1 MAKNRKSKVSR
12 TTTETDINV
21 SINLDGKGSY
31 KLDTG
36 VPFLDHMLALWS
48 KHGMFDLDVE
58 AQGDTGI
65 DDHHTVEDIGICLG
79 QAISQALGDKS
90 GIRRY
95 GTAFAP
101 MDESLAMVVIDI
113 SGRAFTSLDIPIP
126 AQKVGDFDTELVEEF
141 LRALATNAEITL
153 HVRLL
158 QGKNTHHII
167 EAVFKA
173 LGRAVKEAV
182 SIDERIEGIMSTKG
196 QL

>member
-1 MAKNRKSKVSR
+1 VAKARKSKVSR
-12 TTTETDINV
+12 TTTETDINI
-21 SINLDGKGSY
+21 SLNLDGKGSY

-48 KHGMFDLDVE
+48 RHGMFDLDIE

-79 QAISQALGDKS
+79 QAISQALGDKT

-113 SGRAFTSLDIPIP
+113 SGRAFTSVDIPMP

-158 QGKNTHHII
+158 QGKNTHHVI

-173 LGRAVKEAV
+173 LGRAINEAV

>member
-1 MAKNRKSKVSR
+1 MTRARKSKIAR

-21 SINLDGKGSY
+21 KLNLDGKGSY
-31 KLDTG
+31 ILETD

-48 KHGMFDLDVE
+48 KHGMFDLDVS

-79 QAISQALGDKS
+79 QAISQALGDKA

-101 MDESLAMVVIDI
+101 MDEALAMVVVDI
-113 SGRAFTSLDIPIP
+113 SGRAYLSFDVPMPS
-126 AQKVGDFDTELVEEF
+126 QKVGDFDTELVEEF
-141 LRALATNAEITL
+141 VRAVANHAGITL
-153 HVRLL
+153 HVKLL
-158 QGKNTHHII
+158 QGKNTHHVI
-167 EAVFKA
+167 EAVFKGF
-173 LGRAVKEAV
+173 GRAIKEAV
-182 SIDERIEGIMSTKG
+182 TVDERIEGILSTKG

>member
-1 MAKNRKSKVSR
+1 MAKARKSKVSR
-12 TTTETDINV
+12 TTTETDI
-21 SINLDGKGSY
+21 SISLNLDGKGSY

-48 KHGMFDLDVE
+48 RHGMFDLDVE

-79 QAISQALGDKS
+79 QAIAQALGDKI

-113 SGRAFTSLDIPIP
+113 SGRAFTSLDIPMP

-158 QGKNTHHII
+158 QGKNTHHVI

-173 LGRAVKEAV
+173 LGRAIKEAV

>member
-1 MAKNRKSKVSR
+1 MAKVRKSKVSR
-12 TTTETDINV
+12 TTTETDINI
-21 SINLDGKGSY
+21 SLNLDGKGSY

-48 KHGMFDLDVE
+48 RHGMFDLDVE

-79 QAISQALGDKS
+79 QAISQALGDKT

-113 SGRAFTSLDIPIP
+113 SGRAFTALDIPMP

-141 LRALATNAEITL
+141 LRALATNAEVTL

-158 QGKNTHHII
+158 QGKNTHHVI

-173 LGRAVKEAV
+173 LGRAIKEAV